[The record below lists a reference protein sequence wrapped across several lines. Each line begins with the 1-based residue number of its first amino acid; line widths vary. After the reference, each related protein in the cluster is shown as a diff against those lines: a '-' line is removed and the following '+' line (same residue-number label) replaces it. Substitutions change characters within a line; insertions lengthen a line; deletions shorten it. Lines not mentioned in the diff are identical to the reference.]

1 MNAATPHDAGHPTGH
16 PHFHYRDGVLH
27 AEDVA
32 LDALAQTLGTPLYV
46 YSRAALRA
54 AWEAYHS
61 AIGARDVL
69 VCYGMKANSNLAV
82 LKEFARLG
90 AGFDI
95 VSGGELA
102 RVLAVGGDPARVVF
116 SGVGK
121 AVWEMRA
128 ALAAGI
134 KCFNVE
140 SVAELHRLSDV
151 ASELGQTA
159 PVSLRINPD
168 VDAQT
173 HPYISTGLKENKF
186 GIAIDT
192 ALAAYQTA
200 ASLPGLRVVGLDCH
214 IGSQITEVAPYLDAL
229 DKFIILIKRLQSV
242 GITLAHLDLG
252 GGLGIRYDDEQTI
265 APIELLSQVYAR
277 LDASDLAHLQ
287 LCLEPG
293 RSLVGNAG
301 VLLTEVQYLK
311 HTEARNFAIVDAAM
325 NDLLRPALYQAW
337 HGVRPVRLRD
347 GLRDDA
353 DTDVYDLVGP
363 VCESA
368 DWLAKARRLALREG
382 DLLALESAGAYGFTM
397 ASNYNTRARAAEV
410 MVDGARYHVV
420 RPRETFAD
428 MVRGESTLPD

>member
-1 MNAATPHDAGHPTGH
+1 MNTALPSHGPVAGDPVGHPY
-16 PHFHYRDGVLH
+16 FHYRAGRLH
-27 AEDVA
+27 AEEIA
-32 LDALAQTLGTPLYV
+32 LDTLTQTLGSPLYV

-54 AWEAYHS
+54 AWDAYRA
-61 AIGARDVL
+61 AIGARNVL
-69 VCYGMKANSNLAV
+69 VCYGMKANSNLAI

-121 AVWEMRA
+121 AEWEMRA
-128 ALAAGI
+128 ALTAGI

-140 SVAELHRLSDV
+140 SVAELQRLSRV
-151 ASELGQTA
+151 AADMGCTA
-159 PVSLRINPD
+159 PVSLRVNPD

-200 ASLPGLRVVGLDCH
+200 AALPGLRVVGLDCH

-229 DKFIILIKRLQSV
+229 DKLIALIKRLQAL

-265 APIELLSQVYAR
+265 APVQLLSQVYAR
-277 LDASDLAHLQ
+277 LDASGLAHLQ

-301 VLLTEVQYLK
+301 VLITQVQYLK
-311 HTEARNFAIVDAAM
+311 HTDTHNFAIVDAAM

-337 HGVRPVRLRD
+337 HGVRPVVLHQ
-347 GLRDDA
+347 DA
-353 DTDVYDLVGP
+353 DVARYDLVGP

-368 DWLAKARRLALREG
+368 DWLAKARSLALREG

-397 ASNYNTRARAAEV
+397 ASNYNTRGRAAEV

-420 RPRETFAD
+420 RQRETFAD